1 VTGWFPRIT
10 IHSLVIVISLLI
22 YVLTTRLERTRRP
35 PSIAIAW
42 VLGLIALP
50 YFALPTYLIF
60 GRRKVRRKASR
71 TSAIPAPARHWAE
84 ELIESFGLAG
94 AAPAAVRLHEDGGES
109 AAALF
114 ATMSSAG
121 SRLDICT
128 YILGNDDFG
137 REVTSR
143 MMALARAG
151 VQVRLLI
158 DGVGAIQL
166 PRSCFRQWQEAGIE
180 IAVFS
185 PLLARKTQGP
195 RNLRNHRKLTIADG
209 ARLWAGGRNLAAE
222 YFMGRNG
229 APAWR
234 DLSFDLDGPV
244 ANAAARQFEADW
256 VAAGGKPA
264 APVAAAPDSAA
275 PATTAA
281 DPDIGSDFA
290 GRAIAGRALAGR
302 AQFLPSGPDQTE
314 DTVQALLIDA
324 CFRARQRI
332 IAVTPYFVPDAGLE
346 TAMRL
351 AARRGVTID
360 LCIPATSNHRLPD
373 FVRHRALRALSEVG
387 VRIHLLPYMNH
398 AKAVVFDGSLAVSGS
413 VNLDSRSLLLNY
425 ECAVVF
431 YGAREIDWLANWIQ
445 ALIPES
451 QPFDGRAPGLWRD
464 IAEGLLLTVAYQL

>member
-1 VTGWFPRIT
+1 MTGWFPRIT
-10 IHSLVIVISLLI
+10 IHSLAIVISLLV
-22 YVLTTRLERTRRP
+22 YVLTTRLEGTRRP

-42 VLGLIALP
+42 VLSLIALP
-50 YFALPTYLIF
+50 YFALPMYLIF

-71 TSAIPAPARHWAE
+71 GSGIAAPGGHWAE

-94 AAPAAVRLHEDGGES
+94 AAPAAIRLHQDGGES

-114 ATMSSAG
+114 ALMSSAG

-128 YILGNDDFG
+128 YILGNDEFG
-137 REVTSR
+137 REVTQR
-143 MMALARAG
+143 MLAQARAG

-166 PRSCFRQWQEAGIE
+166 PRSCFHEWQAAGIE
-180 IAVFS
+180 TAVFS
-185 PLLARKTQGP
+185 PLFARKTQGP
-195 RNLRNHRKLTIADG
+195 RNLRNHRKMAIADG
-209 ARLWAGGRNLAAE
+209 MRLWAGGRNLAAE
-222 YFMGRNG
+222 YFVGRDG
-229 APAWR
+229 AVPWR
-234 DLSFDLDGPV
+234 DLSFDLHGAV
-244 ANAAARQFEADW
+244 ASAAACQFEADW

-264 APVAAAPDSAA
+264 MAPAAARANHPVAAA
-275 PATTAA
+275 AA
-281 DPDIGSDFA
+281 DPASS
-290 GRAIAGRALAGR
+290 R

-332 IAVTPYFVPDAGLE
+332 IAVTPYFVPDAALE
-346 TAMRL
+346 MAMRL
-351 AARRGVTID
+351 AARRGVVID

-373 FVRHRALRALSEVG
+373 FVRHRALRALSDVG
-387 VRIHLLPYMNH
+387 VGIHLLPYMNH
-398 AKAVVFDGSLAVSGS
+398 AKAVVFDSSLAVSGS
-413 VNLDSRSLLLNY
+413 VNLESRSLLLNY

-431 YGAREIDWLANWIQ
+431 YGGREIEWLANWIQ

-451 QPFDGRAPGLWRD
+451 QPFDCHAPGLWRD